1 MEQVKPTLEQ
11 LKAFAYDC
19 IARKE
24 SAERDLKMANEAIAN
39 FKPEVKKEEVKEE
52 VKEVEEEPIKE

>member
-24 SAERDLKMANEAIAN
+24 LAERELKMANEAIAN
-39 FKPEVKKEEVKEE
+39 FKVEPVEEKKEI
-52 VKEVEEEPIKE
+52 EEEPIKE